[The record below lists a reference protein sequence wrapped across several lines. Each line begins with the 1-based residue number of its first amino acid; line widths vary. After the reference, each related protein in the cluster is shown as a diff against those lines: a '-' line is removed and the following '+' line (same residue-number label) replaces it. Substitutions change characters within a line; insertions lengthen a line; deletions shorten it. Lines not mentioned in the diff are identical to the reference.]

1 MCVCNIDIYIYIYK
15 WKHSCGIACQIV
27 SILSN
32 FLMTKDH
39 TLGIKSAWQ
48 QGKSHL
54 NDQISHSKSE
64 AEAIILSNCFPVV
77 HLGVKTGSVMILW
90 NFLRFWW
97 KRPEEITFQGPAGWR
112 HGCDGQQ
119 STLSAVLVPALLQG
133 GWWSGN
139 LTWHGLSHV
148 ATQAL
153 SIPYVTV
160 RQQPSNHWR
169 YRRRWTK
176 TVNYSIVWPV
186 CGAVLR
192 QHHRRMWATPAK
204 SHLHW

>member
-1 MCVCNIDIYIYIYK
+1 MCVCNIDIYIYK

-97 KRPEEITFQGPAGWR
+97 KRPEEITFQGPAG
-112 HGCDGQQ
+112 
-119 STLSAVLVPALLQG
+119 
-133 GWWSGN
+133 
-139 LTWHGLSHV
+139 
-148 ATQAL
+148 
-153 SIPYVTV
+153 
-160 RQQPSNHWR
+160 
-169 YRRRWTK
+169 
-176 TVNYSIVWPV
+176 
-186 CGAVLR
+186 
-192 QHHRRMWATPAK
+192 
-204 SHLHW
+204 